1 LLAPF
6 AAIIGVLLWFNLIA
20 QVLMYAAALLG
31 ELLSAG
37 NFAGGGKADPE
48 YDGSDAKTSARHDDT
63 AHGPSPESLAIASGK
78 TGD

>member
-1 LLAPF
+1 
-6 AAIIGVLLWFNLIA
+6 LIA

-31 ELLSAG
+31 ELLSSGNSAG
-37 NFAGGGKADPE
+37 NGT
-48 YDGSDAKTSARHDDT
+48 SDAKRDVPAATTSARHDDT